1 MRTRLGV
8 WLALGALLIS
18 STASAQQPAAI
29 AGQVVD
35 VTGAPVEGATIA
47 LTGNSLPAPRTAT
60 TNADGRYRL
69 DLLAAGTYTITVEK
83 AGVGRLTG
91 TIVASSGRD
100 TTGDF
105 ILGANITE
113 KIAVTSSSP
122 DVNLA
127 STEITFSY
135 KREFIDSL
143 PLERSYKGLLQL
155 TPGVAENGTF
165 APNGGGSR
173 QDNTYLID
181 GASITNP
188 LFGYL
193 STEVNEL
200 DVAEVHIKRGAV
212 SAESGRSQGFITNV
226 VTKSGTNRLMGTY
239 RFEAIPAAWIQE
251 SDRQVRASTDR
262 WINAAGAG
270 GPIVRNKLFLYGS
283 GRLFSSTTAGAAN
296 FFGPLPEAKDKSHE
310 LFAKVTAMPVPA
322 AVLNVSYRHR
332 PSEAEN
338 ADIGPEDS
346 PAVGTNG
353 EGINR
358 LFKIGYDW
366 LLSNRTVISARVV
379 HLDENAERV
388 ALTELGFQPAFDP
401 FGLAAMGHV
410 RVGGLFVG
418 GAEQQFNRQDYRSDE
433 VRVTVAR
440 PFDAGRLL
448 HQVKAGYTWSQ
459 AREHLTRKSNGW
471 GELSPVII
479 TYNGAPRS
487 VVRALYYPDQ
497 PSQIS
502 RARTDAFFVQD
513 DVAIGTRLTINAGCC

>member
-1 MRTRLGV
+1 MAGARRT
-8 WLALGALLIS
+8 ADFD
-18 STASAQQPAAI
+18 TASAQQPAAI
-29 AGQVVD
+29 AGQIVD

-47 LTGNSLPAPRTAT
+47 LTGNSLLAPRTAT

-91 TIVASSGRD
+91 TIVASNSRD

-105 ILGANITE
+105 ILGANIIE

-226 VTKSGTNRLMGTY
+226 VTKSGTNRLMGDVPV
-239 RFEAIPAAWIQE
+239 R
-251 SDRQVRASTDR
+251 SDTGSVDSGVGP
-262 WINAAGAG
+262 AGAG
-270 GPIVRNKLFLYGS
+270 VDRPLDQRR
-283 GRLFSSTTAGAAN
+283 GRRRADRQKQAVSLRLG
-296 FFGPLPEAKDKSHE
+296 
-310 LFAKVTAMPVPA
+310 A
-322 AVLNVSYRHR
+322 AVLVHDCRRSQ
-332 PSEAEN
+332 
-338 ADIGPEDS
+338 
-346 PAVGTNG
+346 
-353 EGINR
+353 
-358 LFKIGYDW
+358 
-366 LLSNRTVISARVV
+366 LLRSA
-379 HLDENAERV
+379 A
-388 ALTELGFQPAFDP
+388 
-401 FGLAAMGHV
+401 
-410 RVGGLFVG
+410 
-418 GAEQQFNRQDYRSDE
+418 
-433 VRVTVAR
+433 
-440 PFDAGRLL
+440 
-448 HQVKAGYTWSQ
+448 
-459 AREHLTRKSNGW
+459 
-471 GELSPVII
+471 
-479 TYNGAPRS
+479 
-487 VVRALYYPDQ
+487 
-497 PSQIS
+497 
-502 RARTDAFFVQD
+502 
-513 DVAIGTRLTINAGCC
+513 

>member
-29 AGQVVD
+29 AGQIVD

-47 LTGNSLPAPRTAT
+47 LTGNSLLTPRTAT

-83 AGVGRLTG
+83 TGVGRLTG
-91 TIVASSGRD
+91 TIVASNGRD

-212 SAESGRSQGFITNV
+212 SARVWPIAGLHHERRHQIRHQSADGH
-226 VTKSGTNRLMGTY
+226 Y

-262 WINAAGAG
+262 WINAAAPAG
-270 GPIVRNKLFLYGS
+270 RSSETSCFSTARAGCSRP
-283 GRLFSSTTAGAAN
+283 RLPAQPTSSARCLTR
-296 FFGPLPEAKDKSHE
+296 KDKSHE

-358 LFKIGYDW
+358 LLRSATTG
-366 LLSNRTVISARVV
+366 SRMRSTVISAQVV

-410 RVGGLFVG
+410 RVGGLSVG
-418 GAEQQFNRQDYRSDE
+418 GAEQRST
-433 VRVTVAR
+433 VR
-440 PFDAGRLL
+440 
-448 HQVKAGYTWSQ
+448 
-459 AREHLTRKSNGW
+459 N
-471 GELSPVII
+471 I
-479 TYNGAPRS
+479 
-487 VVRALYYPDQ
+487 
-497 PSQIS
+497 
-502 RARTDAFFVQD
+502 
-513 DVAIGTRLTINAGCC
+513 